1 MRPSYLK
8 HGDPYTSKTTSVLN
22 QGPGRWWGFWLVEFV
37 LPSNT
42 IFASLVRGASGC
54 VGWIWHGTTLVYHG
68 DNMQQQPLFFSRF
81 YLLWIA
87 YSGVMFENIVG
98 ILFPTSSQI
107 YEPSAIIRSWQID
120 SCMYI
125 VQGWGWVVVVV
136 WWCGVLLLVVCVCVC
151 VCVWVDNVHVAVKFD
166 GRYFV
171 AIQILLKI
179 AAIYYAYDTTVVL
192 TTVGCAIFCR
202 DVITRK

>member
-1 MRPSYLK
+1 
-8 HGDPYTSKTTSVLN
+8 
-22 QGPGRWWGFWLVEFV
+22 
-37 LPSNT
+37 
-42 IFASLVRGASGC
+42 
-54 VGWIWHGTTLVYHG
+54 
-68 DNMQQQPLFFSRF
+68 
-81 YLLWIA
+81 
-87 YSGVMFENIVG
+87 MFENIVG

-151 VCVWVDNVHVAVKFD
+151 VGGGGGGGGGGVDNVHVAVKFD